1 MILELLYFIFLFF
14 AAMLKKNVL
23 KFVFCANL
31 YIIHTHPHTKR
42 RAYISISYYQIK
54 LVIYADT
61 HTHRGCVLMRILTG
75 VRTSSLYRTC
85 IPKFSALQHK
95 EMDY

>member
-31 YIIHTHPHTKR
+31 YIIHTH
-42 RAYISISYYQIK
+42 
-54 LVIYADT
+54 T
-61 HTHRGCVLMRILTG
+61 HTQRDVHIFLSVIIKSNWSYMQTHIHTED
-75 VRTSSLYRTC
+75 V
-85 IPKFSALQHK
+85 F
-95 EMDY
+95 